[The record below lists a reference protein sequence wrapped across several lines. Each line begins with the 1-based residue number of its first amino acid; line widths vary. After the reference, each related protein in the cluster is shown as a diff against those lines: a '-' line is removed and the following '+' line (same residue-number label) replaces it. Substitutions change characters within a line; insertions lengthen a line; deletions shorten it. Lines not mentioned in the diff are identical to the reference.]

1 MFAESPD
8 EARKLYEEI
17 LNGLMKLREE
27 GEELGVEGRLKSM
40 NDVQAAA
47 LLPRLHSLPD
57 GFFPCCSFD
66 LQPVSSNK
74 AY

>member
-17 LNGLMKLREE
+17 LNGLMKLR

-40 NDVQAAA
+40 NDVQAGGRLYHVSASGWFLS
-47 LLPRLHSLPD
+47 LLQ
-57 GFFPCCSFD
+57 F
-66 LQPVSSNK
+66 
-74 AY
+74 